1 MGAVQ
6 SVEQST
12 VHQVGGPDHR
22 RGSDQEATADT
33 THGETDE
40 LGGHDHEPL
49 VREVPGLVVEDT
61 LHSDNVSGVSRA
73 VTDGGH
79 DGNKDVL
86 LNSEGA
92 IVEPRGE
99 K

>member
-1 MGAVQ
+1 MSAVQ
-6 SVEQST
+6 GVEKRT

-40 LGGHDHEPL
+40 LGGHHHEPL

-61 LHSDNVSGVSRA
+61 LDGNDICGVSRA

-86 LNSEGA
+86 LNGEGA